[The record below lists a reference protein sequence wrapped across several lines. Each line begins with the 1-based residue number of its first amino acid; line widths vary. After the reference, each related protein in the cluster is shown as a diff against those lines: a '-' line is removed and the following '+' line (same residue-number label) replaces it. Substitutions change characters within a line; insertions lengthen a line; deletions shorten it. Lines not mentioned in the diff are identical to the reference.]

1 MLASKGDI
9 VPRNTLV
16 KSMGTIIL
24 ILMRLQFLKK
34 EICSGKN
41 NLKILPDCFKFVTTE
56 KYISSSTQKMAC
68 FCKIKS

>member
-41 NLKILPDCFKFVTTE
+41 NLKILPDFF
-56 KYISSSTQKMAC
+56 
-68 FCKIKS
+68 